1 MVPAD
6 AARRFPLELLAPA
19 RDADVARAAIDH
31 GADAVYIGGPGF
43 GARAAAG
50 NSLDDLAQL
59 AAWAKNYHA
68 RVYMT
73 LNTVLFNEELAEA
86 VRLAW
91 QAYDAGVDAL
101 IIQDMGLLTEEL
113 PPLEIHASTQCDIR
127 TPEKAAFLDNLGFN
141 QIVLARE
148 LTLEEIRR
156 CREAMARARIEFL
169 CTVRSASPI
178 PGAVTCPVR
187 KRVAAQ
193 TAEPAPSLAACPT
206 RF

>member
-73 LNTVLFNEELAEA
+73 LNTVLFNDELDEA

-148 LTLEEIRR
+148 LTLEEIF
-156 CREAMARARIEFL
+156 RARCALRLLFRALLLVL
-169 CTVRSASPI
+169 CGNGPQCEPRSL
-178 PGAVTCPVR
+178 R
-187 KRVAAQ
+187 
-193 TAEPAPSLAACPT
+193 PALPPALL

>member
-6 AARRFPLELLAPA
+6 AARRFPLELLSPA

-113 PPLEIHASTQCDIR
+113 PPLEIHASTH
-127 TPEKAAFLDNLGFN
+127 F
-141 QIVLARE
+141 
-148 LTLEEIRR
+148 
-156 CREAMARARIEFL
+156 
-169 CTVRSASPI
+169 
-178 PGAVTCPVR
+178 CP
-187 KRVAAQ
+187 K
-193 TAEPAPSLAACPT
+193 
-206 RF
+206 

>member
-113 PPLEIHASTQCDIR
+113 PPLEIHASTQCDVR
-127 TPEKAAFLDNLGFN
+127 TPKKAAFLDNLGFN

-156 CREAMARARIEFL
+156 CREAMACARCALRLLFRALLLILRGNGPQRKP
-169 CTVRSASPI
+169 RSL
-178 PGAVTCPVR
+178 R
-187 KRVAAQ
+187 
-193 TAEPAPSLAACPT
+193 PALPPALL

>member
-141 QIVLARE
+141 QLVLARE

-156 CREAMARARIEFL
+156 CREAMARARIEFF
-169 CTVRSASPI
+169 VQ
-178 PGAVTCPVR
+178 
-187 KRVAAQ
+187 KRAAAR

-206 RF
+206 LFMTAMDGSWPTVSTF